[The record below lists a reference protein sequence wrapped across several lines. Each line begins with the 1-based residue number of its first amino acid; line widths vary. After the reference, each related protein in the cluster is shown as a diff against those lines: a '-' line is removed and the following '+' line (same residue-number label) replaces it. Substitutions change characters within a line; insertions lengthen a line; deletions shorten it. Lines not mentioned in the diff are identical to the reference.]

1 MSKYRIGNGSVYEF
15 DKSSNAYVHI
25 YKIAQ
30 LEYRSSFNRITSDN
44 VAEAIAE
51 IEEVEFLN
59 SLEERQ

>member
-1 MSKYRIGNGSVYEF
+1 MSRYRIGNGSVYEF
-15 DKSSNAYVHI
+15 DENSNAYVHI
-25 YKIAQ
+25 YKISQ
-30 LEYRSSFNRITSDN
+30 LEHRSSFNRITSDN